1 MIRKTWWSTVWSQK
15 VSFFLLLLSVE
26 LSVVLLQCVFWHR
39 TFSSVWSGQ
48 KEKRGGERTREGEK
62 AREGKASSSTIDLCW
77 TNSEQMALC
86 VCDTLPPTLLIDSLF
101 VTIVIDYPAQEIL
114 YNKQQTTKYKQV
126 RMWSSMP
133 LHTCNFWTVILI
145 AWVKK
150 GSYHSV

>member
-1 MIRKTWWSTVWSQK
+1 MTKKSMIRKTWSSRKWYQK
-15 VSFFLLLLSVE
+15 VLFFSFLLLSVE

-39 TFSSVWSGQ
+39 TFSSAQSGQ

-101 VTIVIDYPAQEIL
+101 VTIVIDYPVHEIL

-133 LHTCNFWTVILI
+133 MHTCDFWTVILI
-145 AWVKK
+145 A
-150 GSYHSV
+150 